1 MGTRGSG
8 SGVWALGVGHKSWGE
23 MSRCARPA
31 GGGSPHCSP
40 VQEGSHLCTQPRR
53 PLERADTSWAPPRC
67 RPPQSFLCKTGV
79 TPSPPSQD
87 AGEIYQAWAGV
98 LGARWYGSPR
108 ICVPRPTGWSAWGRH
123 PLLTRTLRG
132 GSGVPKPRSHFP
144 PRKEPSNFTSGQVTS
159 SPRQQVRRA
168 EQSSPR
174 CLPGSAPS
182 GGRGARPFLPAQGP
196 TPRRQAAAAPAAPA
210 PPASGPASPAALLLH
225 RPEHGL
231 PAGSPQTLL
240 HLVAGIQLG
249 LQGRA
254 GAAIVADAAAPPR
267 AVLSRG
273 SGGVGVLLQGLQL
286 GQGDDVA
293 VLRPVPHRALGGGVV
308 VVEARR
314 VGVEELPPL
323 VLAGALDAHAGRRV
337 PHALARDQVGVHAL
351 ARARLDDLHPLQPGE
366 RGGSVRVR
374 ISCPSGHPPCVP
386 CLQNGSSSTRPV
398 LVSACLKSKKSCHL

>member
-8 SGVWALGVGHKSWGE
+8 SGHLGWAT
-23 MSRCARPA
+23 RA
-31 GGGSPHCSP
+31 GGRCPDVRGQ
-40 VQEGSHLCTQPRR
+40 QEVEALTVLQSRRANSHLCTQPRR

-87 AGEIYQAWAGV
+87 AGEICQAWAGV
-98 LGARWYGSPR
+98 LGTDPHGSASRDQQAGLPGEGTPSSR
-108 ICVPRPTGWSAWGRH
+108 VLCGAA
-123 PLLTRTLRG
+123 L
-132 GSGVPKPRSHFP
+132 GSRSHARTSSP
-144 PRKEPSNFTSGQVTS
+144 ARKKPSNFTSGQVTS

-231 PAGSPQTLL
+231 PAGSPHTLL
-240 HLVAGIQLG
+240 HLVAGIQLR

-254 GAAIVADAAAPPR
+254 GAAVVADAAAPPR

-351 ARARLDDLHPLQPGE
+351 ARPRLDDLHPLQPGE